1 MTDSGERE
9 WVLIDLD
16 EKLARRQGMPLRV
29 PIPKEE
35 FDDLAE
41 TGLQGDKL
49 REWIGDFL
57 TNSAPGKDGTWR
69 RRNSETVS
77 GLEGF
82 VDKAPLW
89 EKAQKLFE
97 QNDFEKAL
105 KTLRRITIMC
115 PDDHAAKMNYASALA
130 NQGDYDKAY
139 KYYKQIRETFADEA
153 DFHLSVAQIHVARGD
168 NDTAIESLLKAL
180 DVQPD
185 HRGSMDALSKLGVL
199 ARVYENPRDATSLVY
214 VRTESLLDYLKEQ
227 WDSESRDAEFYAEQL
242 GYHESEKRYEVALE
256 AADRSLSAGDGG
268 GERAWQGKV
277 SCLRELNRLEDA
289 TSAAREFVAQL
300 PDRAAAH
307 LELSKCLSKTGD
319 MAGSRVEIDAALA
332 AEPGDQ
338 MAIALALWPDDRTDL
353 IQVNEALP
361 GLEKYAEEHSEVSG
375 AWRSLARAKLV
386 VDADDEAL
394 ALFEKAVG
402 LAPADDDLR
411 SEWWSE
417 LASRKNYQAVIDD
430 SMKVGEMKGRDW
442 TLRWNEAEA
451 YRGLGKQMEARAC
464 YMALNADDSLH
475 VDIRKKAKRTVMEM
489 GGGAPTGDSPAPAA
503 GEASSEE

>member
-256 AADRSLSAGDGG
+256 AADRS
-268 GERAWQGKV
+268 
-277 SCLRELNRLEDA
+277 
-289 TSAAREFVAQL
+289 
-300 PDRAAAH
+300 
-307 LELSKCLSKTGD
+307 
-319 MAGSRVEIDAALA
+319 GSR
-332 AEPGDQ
+332 Q
-338 MAIALALWPDDRTDL
+338 
-353 IQVNEALP
+353 
-361 GLEKYAEEHSEVSG
+361 
-375 AWRSLARAKLV
+375 AR
-386 VDADDEAL
+386 
-394 ALFEKAVG
+394 
-402 LAPADDDLR
+402 R
-411 SEWWSE
+411 
-417 LASRKNYQAVIDD
+417 
-430 SMKVGEMKGRDW
+430 GR
-442 TLRWNEAEA
+442 
-451 YRGLGKQMEARAC
+451 G
-464 YMALNADDSLH
+464 
-475 VDIRKKAKRTVMEM
+475 
-489 GGGAPTGDSPAPAA
+489 
-503 GEASSEE
+503 